1 MPIDKKPIEEAR
13 KIGGYKTQ
21 KEAVAGVEP
30 ADRRNRLKILSAF
43 GTVDFDPSY
52 DYKIERKN
60 K

>member
-1 MPIDKKPIEEAR
+1 MPTDKKPIEEVRETGGDKAR
-13 KIGGYKTQ
+13 K
-21 KEAVAGVEP
+21 EADAAVEQV
-30 ADRRNRLKILSAF
+30 DRRNQLKILSAF